1 MAAGMNID
9 ALIEIFD
16 QIVRKFWKS
25 DEYNSRECR
34 YWSYPYL
41 KERTGASSQNC
52 VENLAIIK

>member
-41 KERTGASSQNC
+41 KNGPEQVRRIVLKTLQ
-52 VENLAIIK
+52 